1 MLLDLLA
8 APGGGTG
15 GQGIHRLEEAAAWQ
29 PEAMDVEQQEASWGS
44 LWDSELP
51 EFADLG
57 EVLLSPPPPTQA
69 ATASAG
75 GQQAR
80 AKRARGRGSGG
91 GRPSLLRSSF
101 RGVAVHPRT
110 GRQALGQAPHPC
122 LCPPP
127 LSLPPCRAPTSLR
140 WACRV
145 EAHVWV
151 AGRQLYGSG
160 FYSQEVAALAYDLLS
175 VRVRGAEAAT
185 NFPLELYHAELA
197 AGAQV
202 PLEQLVTHL
211 RAQGKALAR
220 IDACQGAAA
229 SLEPWELQARGCA
242 AGLSEAISGQPSL
255 GLFACEAEAARAV
268 DRGLLARDG
277 LATAPLLTFPLASY
291 AALLDAA
298 TVQQAILQGLLPV
311 TVEAVSAAPP
321 PLPAQQ
327 LPGLELAASQNTV
340 LPHIASLPAVSHH
353 AGSGGWEGAAQGGGG
368 GATATAAA
376 DGWGMAPPVPQP
388 AVQRKASMTPRA
400 SQLG

>member
-1 MLLDLLA
+1 
-8 APGGGTG
+8 
-15 GQGIHRLEEAAAWQ
+15 
-29 PEAMDVEQQEASWGS
+29 MDVEQQEASWGS

-175 VRVRGAEAAT
+175 VRAQLPHPAHPARRSYPRTVRRSPT
-185 NFPLELYHAELA
+185 
-197 AGAQV
+197 
-202 PLEQLVTHL
+202 
-211 RAQGKALAR
+211 RC
-220 IDACQGAAA
+220 ACAAA
-229 SLEPWELQARGCA
+229 SRQRHGAPCWRHC
-242 AGLSEAISGQPSL
+242 SP
-255 GLFACEAEAARAV
+255 AARPPATHCCCPS
-268 DRGLLARDG
+268 DSG
-277 LATAPLLTFPLASY
+277 LAGCP
-291 AALLDAA
+291 AL
-298 TVQQAILQGLLPV
+298 
-311 TVEAVSAAPP
+311 
-321 PLPAQQ
+321 
-327 LPGLELAASQNTV
+327 
-340 LPHIASLPAVSHH
+340 
-353 AGSGGWEGAAQGGGG
+353 
-368 GATATAAA
+368 
-376 DGWGMAPPVPQP
+376 
-388 AVQRKASMTPRA
+388 
-400 SQLG
+400 